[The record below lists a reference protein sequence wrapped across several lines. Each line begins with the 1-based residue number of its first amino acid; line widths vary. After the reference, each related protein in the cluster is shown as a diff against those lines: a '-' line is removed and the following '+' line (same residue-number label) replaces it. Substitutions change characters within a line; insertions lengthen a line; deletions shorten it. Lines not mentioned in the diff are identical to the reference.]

1 MGVVPVDSAPP
12 KWQLYAGMPCWIE
25 LITPD
30 LERACEFYTALF
42 GWRYEQRRA
51 SDGSEHLIATHDDF
65 PVASLCVAGE
75 DVAGWRLFLATGDC
89 RTACEQ
95 AESNGATV
103 TVPPGHLSG
112 IGTKAVLTDPSGVEF
127 GLLEPEDSWQFDVGL
142 PATLM
147 WAELLTI
154 KAQTA
159 DLFFQELFGYTATQ
173 FGTENQLDYSVWY
186 LGEESV
192 MARVSMLRDHING
205 ETEPHWLIY
214 LGVDSNIGTDETVRR
229 AIAAHGRVRANPYDS
244 SLGRMAVLRDPTG
257 ARFALVD
264 ASEASRGHG
273 IPGNY
278 DPYED

>member
-1 MGVVPVDSAPP
+1 MGVVPVGSAPP

-25 LITPD
+25 LVTPD
-30 LERACEFYTALF
+30 LDSACEFYTALF
-42 GWRYEQRRA
+42 GWRYENRRA
-51 SDGSEHLIATHDDF
+51 SDEGEHLIASHDGF
-65 PVASLCVAGE
+65 PVASLRTSVECGAR
-75 DVAGWRLFLATGDC
+75 WRLFLATGDC
-89 RTACEQ
+89 RLACEQ
-95 AESNGATV
+95 AESNGASV
-103 TVPPGHLSG
+103 TTPPRHLSG
-112 IGTKAVLTDPSGVEF
+112 IGTKAVLGDPCGVEF
-127 GLLEPEDSWQFDVGL
+127 GLLEPETSWQFDVGL

-159 DLFFQELFGYTATQ
+159 DLFFQELFGYTAAQ

-192 MARVSMLRDHING
+192 MARVSMLREYIND

-214 LGVDSNIGTDETVRR
+214 LGVDSDIGTDEAVRR
-229 AIAAHGRVRANPYDS
+229 AIAANGRVRVNPYDS
-244 SLGRMAVLRDPTG
+244 PLGRVAVLRDPTG
-257 ARFALVD
+257 ARVALVD
-264 ASEASRGHG
+264 ASRAPEGNG